1 MCARHIYANW
11 RKKHR
16 DHELQKKFWA
26 IAKAAN
32 REDFMYR
39 KAKLALET
47 PEGAKDLIWLEP
59 KHWARA
65 FFQVG
70 SKCDSVD
77 NNICESFN
85 NLIIESRFY
94 PIISML
100 EKIRC
105 QMMKRIQENRTNS
118 EKWHGTIWPNIFKK
132 LKVSIK
138 LTANCDVLWN
148 GKDGFE
154 VKHTSGR
161 GRRYTVNLEKRTCSC
176 GYFQLAG
183 LPCCHAISV
192 IYMCGR
198 KVDDFIDNCYSIQ
211 EFHKIYEH
219 C

>member
-1 MCARHIYANW
+1 MYGLVKAMKSTLYKAEHRMCARHIYANW

-118 EKWHGTIWPNIFKK
+118 EKWHGTI
-132 LKVSIK
+132 
-138 LTANCDVLWN
+138 
-148 GKDGFE
+148 
-154 VKHTSGR
+154 
-161 GRRYTVNLEKRTCSC
+161 
-176 GYFQLAG
+176 
-183 LPCCHAISV
+183 
-192 IYMCGR
+192 
-198 KVDDFIDNCYSIQ
+198 
-211 EFHKIYEH
+211 
-219 C
+219 

>member
-118 EKWHGTIWPNIFKK
+118 EKWHGTI
-132 LKVSIK
+132 
-138 LTANCDVLWN
+138 
-148 GKDGFE
+148 
-154 VKHTSGR
+154 
-161 GRRYTVNLEKRTCSC
+161 
-176 GYFQLAG
+176 
-183 LPCCHAISV
+183 
-192 IYMCGR
+192 
-198 KVDDFIDNCYSIQ
+198 
-211 EFHKIYEH
+211 
-219 C
+219 